1 MQLPMVTDN
10 GAVHLSMHEL
20 TTLFPSMTE
29 EEYTG
34 FKADVALNGI
44 HQPIAVW
51 QGQIID
57 GRHRYQVCQELGIQP
72 PLHYLDDDADPVS
85 YILSENMSRRNM
97 NPGQRAIVMAM
108 LPKIGLGG
116 DRHSHAFETA
126 RFSLKTQFERAQVA
140 QVNEA
145 TIQKADTVFNYGGQ
159 EVVERVRLGQIYLDD
174 AYNAVRAARV
184 AQQQANKAE
193 RARIAAEK
201 AEAAEREAVEKA
213 RAEREAAEQK
223 ARAERAAAAAAEREA
238 VEKARAEQK
247 AAAAAEREAVEKARA
262 ERAAAEQ
269 KARAERAAAAAAERE
284 AVKRARAEREA
295 AEQKARAERAAAAA
309 AARAAVEKARVE
321 REANL
326 LAAAQQQMDDDPTV
340 KKLTAAV
347 REQHRLEARAAA
359 QVAREPV
366 PGVNN
371 FSEGMPVGQYSRV
384 IFVDNLDPVRGIHSL
399 PDERVALTF
408 TSPPYW
414 NFVDYGHEDSGVGSE
429 SSYREYIDTLQRVF
443 VAVWQKTIPG
453 GRVVVNVSN
462 MKSRQDVEGE
472 SFIYPIV
479 ADTIK
484 IMSEAGFTFFDEII
498 WHKGSANAGALSG
511 TPLWGSYPYPPTP
524 KILDSTFENILV
536 FTKPGHRNVD
546 LGIKELS
553 RLTVDDWREYTRGVW
568 TLPADRDPNHPATF
582 PMEVADRIV
591 RMYSFVND
599 LVVDPFAGSG
609 TTVISAEKNGRT
621 GTGYEISPLYAKAVK
636 EKSERWLS
644 S

>member
-10 GAVHLSMHEL
+10 GAVHLSLHEL
-20 TTLFPSMTE
+20 ATVFPSMTE
-29 EEYTG
+29 EEYAG
-34 FKADVALNGI
+34 VKADVALNGI
-44 HQPIAVW
+44 KEPIAIW

-57 GRHRYQVCQELGIQP
+57 GRHRYQICQELGIQP
-72 PLHYLDDDADPVS
+72 PLRYLDDDTDPVS
-85 YILSENMSRRNM
+85 HILSENMIRRNM
-97 NPGQRAIVMAM
+97 NPGQRAIIMAM
-108 LPKIGLGG
+108 LPKVGLGG

-159 EVVERVRLGQIYLDD
+159 EVVERVRLGQISLDD
-174 AYNAVRAARV
+174 AYNAVRAARI
-184 AQQQANKAE
+184 AQRQANRAE

-201 AEAAEREAVEKA
+201 AEAVERAAVEKARAERAAAEQRARAERAAAEAAEREAVEKARAERAAAAAEQAAVEKA

-223 ARAERAAAAAAEREA
+223 ARAERAAAAAAERAA
-238 VEKARAEQK
+238 VEKARVEQ
-247 AAAAAEREAVEKARA
+247 
-262 ERAAAEQ
+262 
-269 KARAERAAAAAAERE
+269 
-284 AVKRARAEREA
+284 EA
-295 AEQKARAERAAAAA
+295 AEQKARAERESAEAAE
-309 AARAAVEKARVE
+309 RAAVEKARVE

-347 REQHRLEARAAA
+347 REQHRREARAAA
-359 QVAREPV
+359 QVARNPV

-371 FSEGMPVGQYSRV
+371 FHEGMPVGQYSRV
-384 IFVDNLDPVRGIHSL
+384 IFADNLDPVRGIHSL
-399 PDERVALTF
+399 PNERVALTF

-414 NFVDYGHEDSGVGSE
+414 NFVEYGHEDAEVGSE

-453 GRVVVNVSN
+453 GRAVVNVSN

-479 ADTIK
+479 ADTIRL
-484 IMSEAGFTFFDEII
+484 MSEVGFTFFDEII

-536 FTKPGHRNVD
+536 FTKPGQRNVD

-644 S
+644 G